1 MMQAVYFCS
10 GTIQTPEFW
19 HYGLACDIYTHFT
32 SPIRRYA
39 DLVVHRLLAACI
51 GYDKNYSA
59 DLTDKSK
66 LSELATVLN
75 YRHRQAQ
82 QASRSSVELYTNLFF
97 RGKDKII
104 EDGYVIRLLKNGIS
118 VLIPRYGMESI
129 VHFERDSGM
138 VLDEAAGVLKG
149 DGLELKLFSKVRV
162 GIFVETA
169 GEGAQRSK
177 LKLEL
182 EN

>member
-1 MMQAVYFCS
+1 M
-10 GTIQTPEFW
+10 
-19 HYGLACDIYTHFT
+19 
-32 SPIRRYA
+32 
-39 DLVVHRLLAACI
+39 HRLLAACI

-82 QASRSSVELYTNLFF
+82 QASRSSVELFTNIFF
-97 RGKDKII
+97 RGKEKII
-104 EDGYVIRLLKNGIS
+104 EDGYVIRLLKNGVS
-118 VLIPRYGMESI
+118 VLIPRYGMEGVVFLGS
-129 VHFERDSGM
+129 DM
-138 VLDEAAGVLKG
+138 VLDEEKGVLEG
-149 DGLELKLFSKVRV
+149 DGLRLKLFGKVRV
-162 GIFVETA
+162 GIFVEVA

-182 EN
+182 EREG